1 MKNDIATWIF
11 FCVRV
16 CKCTQV
22 VKRSNYA
29 QTHTVTGSRLWF
41 SQCIWR
47 TENEVILHR
56 PIFISIR
63 ILIEMAF
70 LRWKL
75 RIGNDENG
83 TLPWIP
89 LDSFDCWME
98 FTCHGAP
105 QMATLD
111 FMVKLWSRI
120 SFTICNILI
129 IIIECS
135 RSHAC
140 VYGQWVI
147 LKKVMLFTVLI
158 RDRCKCVQW
167 TRNACETA
175 NARPK
180 IKIATL

>member
-1 MKNDIATWIF
+1 MNIF
-11 FCVRV
+11 FAYVSASV
-16 CKCTQV
+16 H
-22 VKRSNYA
+22 RSWKG
-29 QTHTVTGSRLWF
+29 QITHKHTPLPVHGYDFLNAF
-41 SQCIWR
+41 DVLQ
-47 TENEVILHR
+47 NEVILHR

-83 TLPWIP
+83 TLPWIS

-175 NARPK
+175 NATPK